1 MSRGEFLFEF
11 IMEVF
16 PVEELVGPGILRFLF
31 PTEDA
36 GSPLLS
42 MTRFHIGHGPYD
54 FGLFICKVL
63 GTESYVGLTG
73 IQECY
78 SLEQSPSN
86 SIGTKGRALRDFGG
100 MAGGEVGVVGMGGS
114 EC

>member
-16 PVEELVGPGILRFLF
+16 PVKELVGPGILRFLF

-36 GSPLLS
+36 DGPLLS
-42 MTRFHIGHGPYD
+42 TTRFHIGHGPYD
-54 FGLFICKVL
+54 FGLFIRKVL
-63 GTESYVGLTG
+63 GTELDVGLTG

-78 SLEQSPSN
+78 SFGAV
-86 SIGTKGRALRDFGG
+86 SIKFCRHQRMGLTGLWWDGRR
-100 MAGGEVGVVGMGGS
+100 
-114 EC
+114 